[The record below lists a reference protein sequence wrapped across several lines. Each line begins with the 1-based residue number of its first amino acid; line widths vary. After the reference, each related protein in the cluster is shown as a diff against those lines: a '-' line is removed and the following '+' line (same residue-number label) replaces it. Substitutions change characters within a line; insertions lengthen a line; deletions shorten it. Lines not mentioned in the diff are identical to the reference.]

1 MTVMNRF
8 PSARSLAFLL
18 RTGTLSLLCLSTF
31 AVAAVP
37 GDVTLP
43 DAQRSTLANGAEV
56 ILVEKRDT
64 PLVSMQ
70 ILVRGGALADAA
82 GKEGTAMLLAELLS
96 KGAGKRDAAQFAEAI
111 EAAGGSLTT
120 QAATESLA
128 LSASFLA
135 EDTGLMLELS
145 SDALLRPRL
154 DATEFD
160 KLRQRSIDGIAAA
173 KDGDVSGLV
182 STYAYAELF
191 AGHPYGRPNGGDE
204 TSLAAIGREDV
215 QRYYADQVG
224 GDRFIIVVV
233 GDIDAKA
240 LQPRIAE
247 AFGGFRKAGGTLPQ
261 VTAAPK
267 QKGRQVLLVDKPGSA
282 QTYFWLGNVGVPR
295 RDPDDAARTLV
306 NTVFGGRFTSML
318 NTELRI
324 NSGLSYGAR
333 SSLNRLTTPGA
344 VSVRSFT
351 RTDATVQAI
360 DLALTTLDRFH
371 AEGLSAEMLESS
383 RNYVLGQFPPDL
395 ETNGQIAETFAD
407 LALYGLPVDDI
418 DGYAERVAAVDAA
431 GAATAIASTYPAS
444 SDLVLVLIG
453 DAAKIREGVAKY
465 GTVTEMKISEP
476 RFAPKR

>member
-1 MTVMNRF
+1 MTIRHSI
-8 PSARSLAFLL
+8 PSLF
-18 RTGTLSLLCLSTF
+18 RTGALSLLCVSSV
-31 AVAAVP
+31 AIAAVP

-43 DAQRSTLANGAEV
+43 PAQRSTLANGAEV

-64 PLVSMQ
+64 PLVSME
-70 ILVRGGALADAA
+70 ILVRGGSLADAA
-82 GKEGTAMLLAELLS
+82 GKEGTATLLAELLS
-96 KGAGKRDAAQFAEAI
+96 KGAGQRDAAQFAEAI
-111 EAAGGSLTT
+111 EAAGGGLST
-120 QAATESLA
+120 QAGTETLG

-135 EDTGLMLELS
+135 EDTGLMLELA

-173 KDGDVSGLV
+173 KDGDVGGLV
-182 STYAYAELF
+182 PAYGYARLF
-191 AGHPYGRPNGGDE
+191 AGHPYGRPSGGDE
-204 TSLAAIGREDV
+204 TSLATIGQDDV
-215 QRYYADQVG
+215 KRYYAEQVG
-224 GDRFIIVVV
+224 GDRLVIVVV

-247 AFGGFRKAGGTLPQ
+247 AFGGFRKATGTLPE
-261 VTAAPK
+261 VAAAPK
-267 QKGRQVLLVDKPGSA
+267 RTGRQVLLIDKPGSA

-295 RDPDDAARTLV
+295 RDPDDAARTLA

-324 NSGLSYGAR
+324 KSGLSYGAR
-333 SSLNRLTTPGA
+333 SSLDRLATPGA
-344 VSVRSFT
+344 VSIGSFT

-360 DLALTTLDRFH
+360 DLALATLDRFH
-371 AEGLSAEMLESS
+371 QEGLSAEMLESS

-395 ETNGQIAETFAD
+395 ETNGQIADTFAD

-418 DGYAERVAAVDAA
+418 DGYAERIAAVDAA
-431 GAATAIASTYPAS
+431 GAAKAIGSTYPAS
-444 SDLVLVLIG
+444 GDLVLVLIG

-465 GTVTEMKISEP
+465 GPVTEMKISEK
-476 RFAPKR
+476 RFAPQR